1 MDSVRGA
8 ALLASTVATAL
19 VWLGGRQLG
28 PGFRPVDGTRVDR
41 VVDAVTAVLV
51 DNRALP
57 VFALLLGYGV
67 AVRMRTRARA
77 AGAHGE
83 RHAGSQAGSQAGAHA
98 GPDEVEWG
106 DALRR
111 AGVLLGLGALHAALV
126 LEADVLGTLA
136 VLLVLAVPLARARTR
151 THVLVVVLV
160 VPALLVNGAV
170 DGLGGTAGFPDAPED
185 YLLSVV
191 DRVGTWLLG
200 LVLLLP
206 VQSGLVVAVVAGVR
220 LARSGWGS
228 DPAGHRRG
236 LLLLGGLAGAIGVA
250 GALPYARVLGA
261 GVVPDVVDGLVAGV
275 LGSVTGPAGALGAVC
290 LGLAAAT
297 PGAVRPGAVR
307 PGAVR
312 PRPGTGRGAPVGP
325 GAGTHAV
332 AALALLGR
340 GSLGVYLA
348 HSAVLA
354 LVLAP
359 WAGGAGDRWGSAAV
373 TGLAVAVWAATF
385 AAALAAVVL
394 APRPG
399 PQTGPEDPQPSER
412 QGRERSSAT

>member
-1 MDSVRGA
+1 MDAVRGA

-28 PGFRPVDGTRVDR
+28 PGFRPVDGTRADR

-67 AVRMRTRARA
+67 AVRMRPRARA
-77 AGAHGE
+77 AGPHGE
-83 RHAGSQAGSQAGAHA
+83 PHAGPQAGAHA
-98 GPDEVEWG
+98 GPDEAEWG

-206 VQSGLVVAVVAGVR
+206 VQSGLVVAVVVGVR

-236 LLLLGGLAGAIGVA
+236 LLLLGGLAGATGVA

-275 LGSVTGPAGALGAVC
+275 LGSVTGPAAALGAVC

-297 PGAVRPGAVR
+297 LGAARS
-307 PGAVR
+307 
-312 PRPGTGRGAPVGP
+312 GP
-325 GAGTHAV
+325 GAGTGAPTGPGAGTYAV

-385 AAALAAVVL
+385 AAALAAVAL

-399 PQTGPEDPQPSER
+399 PQTGPDDPQPSER

>member
-28 PGFRPVDGTRVDR
+28 PGFRPVDGTRADR

-83 RHAGSQAGSQAGAHA
+83 RPAGPQAGAHA

-297 PGAVRPGAVR
+297 PGAA
-307 PGAVR
+307 R
-312 PRPGTGRGAPVGP
+312 PRPGAGTGAPIGP

>member
-1 MDSVRGA
+1 MDAVRGA

-28 PGFRPVDGTRVDR
+28 PGFRPVDGTRADR

-67 AVRMRTRARA
+67 AVRMRPRARA
-77 AGAHGE
+77 AGPHGE
-83 RHAGSQAGSQAGAHA
+83 PHAGPQAGAYA
-98 GPDEVEWG
+98 GPDEAEWG

-206 VQSGLVVAVVAGVR
+206 VQSGLVVAVVVGVR

-290 LGLAAAT
+290 LGLATLGAARSG
-297 PGAVRPGAVR
+297 PGA
-307 PGAVR
+307 
-312 PRPGTGRGAPVGP
+312 GTGAPIGP